1 MPIALAD
8 LLTEQQVILR
18 LRSRKPANAIR
29 EIVDVLASD
38 ISGRKIAQS
47 EAFLEQVFARE
58 QTHPSVVE
66 NGVVFPHAR
75 TDLVDEIVLGVGRSR
90 AGIRFGENQQR
101 AHLIF
106 VIGVPER
113 LLSDYLVCLGAL
125 ARLVKDETIRSRLL
139 NAETPREFIEAL
151 TVGNPVAGVG
161 DPGPAS
167 PMPATTRAYANS
179 RMARS
184 TVSISCGVLTML
196 HARRAYD
203 TRYGVVDATMR

>member
-1 MPIALAD
+1 MPIAPVD
-8 LLTEQQVILR
+8 LLREQQVIMR

-38 ISGRKIAQS
+38 ISGRKIDKP
-47 EAFLEQVFARE
+47 EAFLEQVLARE

-75 TDLVDEIVLGVGRSR
+75 MDLVDEIVIGVGRSR
-90 AGIRFGENQQR
+90 AGISFAENQQR

-113 LLSDYLVCLGAL
+113 LLSDYLVCVGTL

-139 NAETPREFIEAL
+139 GAETPHEFIEAL
-151 TVGNPVAGVG
+151 T
-161 DPGPAS
+161 
-167 PMPATTRAYANS
+167 TET
-179 RMARS
+179 
-184 TVSISCGVLTML
+184 L
-196 HARRAYD
+196 
-203 TRYGVVDATMR
+203 

>member
-8 LLTEQQVILR
+8 LLTEQQVVLR

-38 ISGRKIAQS
+38 ISGRTIAKP

-66 NGVVFPHAR
+66 SGVVFPHAR
-75 TDLVDEIVLGVGRSR
+75 TDLVDEIVIGVGRSR
-90 AGIRFGENQQR
+90 AGVPFGENQQR

-113 LLSDYLVCLGAL
+113 LLSDYLVCVGTL
-125 ARLVKDETIRSRLL
+125 ARLGKNETIRSRLL
-139 NAETPREFIEAL
+139 DAKTPREFIDAL
-151 TVGNPVAGVG
+151 T
-161 DPGPAS
+161 
-167 PMPATTRAYANS
+167 TE
-179 RMARS
+179 
-184 TVSISCGVLTML
+184 TV
-196 HARRAYD
+196 
-203 TRYGVVDATMR
+203 